1 LRKGNSATSPIEK
14 TNWNKR
20 LKMLNIDPV
29 IFFLVFILA
38 IASIADILYFR
49 IPNWLTFTGLAAG
62 IAYSFFSKG
71 YEGLAFSLLGA
82 ITGFS
87 LLIILYF
94 IGGIGAGDV
103 KLLGAVGSFLGPK
116 GVFMVFLFS
125 CLLAGV
131 YALILIA
138 SKGMLLGTLKR
149 YGNILKGIFFT
160 GQFIYIP
167 PGHKEKELKLRY
179 AFTIALGTSIYFA
192 FGTSFSKA
200 SFQIFS

>member
-1 LRKGNSATSPIEK
+1 
-14 TNWNKR
+14 
-20 LKMLNIDPV
+20 MLDIDPV
-29 IFFLVFILA
+29 IFFLIFILV
-38 IASIADILYFR
+38 IASAADLLYCR
-49 IPNWLTFTGLAAG
+49 IPNWLTFAGLAAG
-62 IAYSFFSKG
+62 IAYSSFTKG

-82 ITGFS
+82 FAGFS

-103 KLLGAVGSFLGPK
+103 KLLGAVGSFVGPK
-116 GVFMVFLFS
+116 GVFMVFMFS
-125 CLLAGV
+125 CILAGL

-160 GQFIYIP
+160 RQFIYIP

-179 AFTIALGTSIYFA
+179 AFTIALGTFIYFA
-192 FGTSFSKA
+192 FGTPFSKA
-200 SFQIFS
+200 SLRIFS